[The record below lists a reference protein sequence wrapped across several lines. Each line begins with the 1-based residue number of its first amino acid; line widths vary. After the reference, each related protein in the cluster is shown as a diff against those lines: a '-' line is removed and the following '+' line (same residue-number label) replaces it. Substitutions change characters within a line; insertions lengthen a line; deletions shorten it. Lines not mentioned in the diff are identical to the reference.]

1 MRRSELRVFIP
12 RHSPSRGKPQKPESL
27 CPRERHCSSGPAGH
41 GIRAG
46 RKSRAKTNPLVTILR
61 SRGTLRSLRAEVL
74 PLDSFEHLLSP
85 AMRAR
90 RDGGPF
96 ACLYTSASLA

>member
-1 MRRSELRVFIP
+1 MRRSELRVIP
-12 RHSPSRGKPQKPESL
+12 RHSPSRGKPQRPESL
-27 CPRERHCSSGPAGH
+27 CPRERHRSSGPAGH
-41 GIRAG
+41 GKRAG
-46 RKSRAKTNPLVTILR
+46 RKSRAKGKLAMTILR
-61 SRGTLRSLRAEVL
+61 SRETLRSLRAEVP

-96 ACLYTSASLA
+96 ACWYTSASLA